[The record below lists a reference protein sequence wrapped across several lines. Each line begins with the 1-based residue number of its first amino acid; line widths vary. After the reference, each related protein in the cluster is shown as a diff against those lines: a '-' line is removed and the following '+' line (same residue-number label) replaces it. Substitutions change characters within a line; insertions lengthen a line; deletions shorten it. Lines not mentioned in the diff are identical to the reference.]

1 MSRISKTAVAAIG
14 AATAV
19 VATIAILVALPSPA
33 PEPLATPP
41 VSTVEPA
48 TATAPVS
55 TPPPP
60 ADMGVLPASKPVSLE
75 VPSIGV
81 RTGKLMDL
89 GLNPDNSLEVPPDA
103 VTAGWFTQAPTP
115 GEVGPSIIAGHVDYH
130 RVPGVFVRLRDLE
143 AGAEA
148 IVHRTDGTTAV
159 FTIYRVD
166 HYPKSSFPTDKV
178 YGDTT
183 EPEIRL
189 ITCGGAFDQAA
200 RQYTDNVVAYGK
212 LARALKG

>member
-1 MSRISKTAVAAIG
+1 MSLISKTAVAAIG

-19 VATIAILVALPSPA
+19 VATIAIIVAIPSPA
-33 PEPLATPP
+33 TEPLAA
-41 VSTVEPA
+41 PA
-48 TATAPVS
+48 TGTAEQATTSAAS
-55 TPPPP
+55 PPTG
-60 ADMGVLPASKPVSLE
+60 AGVLPASKPVALE

-115 GEVGPSIIAGHVDYH
+115 GEVGPSIIAGHVDYR
-130 RVPGVFVRLRDLE
+130 RVPGVFVRLGDLR

-148 IVHRTDGTTAV
+148 IVHRADGTTAV
-159 FTIYRVD
+159 FAIYRVD
-166 HYPKSSFPTDKV
+166 HYAKSSFPTDKV

-183 EPEIRL
+183 EPELRL
-189 ITCGGAFDQAA
+189 ITCGGAFDHAA

>member
-1 MSRISKTAVAAIG
+1 MSRISKKAVAAIG
-14 AATAV
+14 AATAA
-19 VATIAILVALPSPA
+19 VATITIIVALPSTETEPLAAPPISTASSASTAPPPA
-33 PEPLATPP
+33 PET
-41 VSTVEPA
+41 ST
-48 TATAPVS
+48 
-55 TPPPP
+55 
-60 ADMGVLPASKPVSLE
+60 LPASKPVSLE

-89 GLNPDNSLEVPPDA
+89 GLNPDDSLEVPPDA

-115 GEVGPSIIAGHVDYH
+115 GEAGPSVIAGHVDYH
-130 RVPGVFVRLRDLE
+130 RVPGVFVRLRELK

-178 YGDTT
+178 YGDTA
-183 EPEIRL
+183 EPELRL
-189 ITCGGAFDQAA
+189 ITCGGEFDQAA

>member
-1 MSRISKTAVAAIG
+1 MSRLSKKAVAAIG
-14 AATAV
+14 AATAA
-19 VATIAILVALPSPA
+19 VATITIIVALPANDPQ
-33 PEPLATPP
+33 PLAAPP
-41 VSTVEPA
+41 ISTA
-48 TATAPVS
+48 SSASA
-55 TPPPP
+55 PPPP
-60 ADMGVLPASKPVSLE
+60 AAETSTLPASKPVSLE

-89 GLNPDNSLEVPPDA
+89 GLNPDDSLEVPPDA

-115 GEVGPSIIAGHVDYH
+115 GEVGPSVIAGHVDYH
-130 RVPGVFVRLRDLE
+130 RVPGVFVRLRDLK

-148 IVHRTDGTTAV
+148 IVHRTDGTSAV

-178 YGDTT
+178 YGDTA
-183 EPEIRL
+183 EPELRL
-189 ITCGGAFDQAA
+189 ITCGGDFDQAA

>member
-1 MSRISKTAVAAIG
+1 MSRISKQAVAAIG
-14 AATAV
+14 AATAA
-19 VATIAILVALPSPA
+19 VATIAIIVALPSPA
-33 PEPLATPP
+33 AEPVAAPQTSTAVSAT
-41 VSTVEPA
+41 TPA
-48 TATAPVS
+48 T
-55 TPPPP
+55 TPAGPTPTEG
-60 ADMGVLPASKPVSLE
+60 ALAASKPVSLE

-89 GLNPDNSLEVPPDA
+89 GLNPDDSLEVPPDA

-130 RVPGVFVRLRDLE
+130 RVPGVFVRLRDLK

-148 IVHRTDGTTAV
+148 IVHRTDGTTAI

-183 EPEIRL
+183 EPELRL
-189 ITCGGAFDQAA
+189 ITCGGEFDQAA

>member
-1 MSRISKTAVAAIG
+1 MSRLSKKAVAAIG
-14 AATAV
+14 AATAA
-19 VATIAILVALPSPA
+19 VATITIIVALPSTEPK
-33 PEPLATPP
+33 PLAAPP
-41 VSTVEPA
+41 IS
-48 TATAPVS
+48 TATSVTTSA
-55 TPPPP
+55 PPP
-60 ADMGVLPASKPVSLE
+60 AADTAVLPASKPVSLE

-81 RTGKLMDL
+81 RTGTLMDL
-89 GLNPDNSLEVPPDA
+89 GLNPDDSLEVPPDA

-115 GEVGPSIIAGHVDYH
+115 GEVGPSVIAGHVDYH
-130 RVPGVFVRLRDLE
+130 RVPGVFVRLRDLK

-148 IVHRTDGTTAV
+148 IVHRADGTSAV
-159 FTIYRVD
+159 FAIYRVD

-183 EPEIRL
+183 EPELRL
-189 ITCGGAFDQAA
+189 ITCGGEFDQAA